1 MAVPT
6 KRRHHVPKWKR
17 LCLSKGHGR
26 LWVVNKSV
34 QFSGASSMK
43 IIMNQSVLP
52 AKPKKTSCTKGHK
65 TSNIFDIFEL
75 KKIPA
80 LQNLMRAPSSGRLV
94 TSFFFF
100 NHWTHCFSVLFRA
113 SFGPKNEHEK
123 LTDML
128 ASFLKGMT
136 LLSMVTFYSLLAE
149 KVLPLM
155 KALLSGHR
163 SRILI
168 KKKQWDR

>member
-1 MAVPT
+1 MEKT
-6 KRRHHVPKWKR
+6 LSFKRPRAIVSGEQKCPVFWCLFYENHYEPKCSPRKTE
-17 LCLSKGHGR
+17 
-26 LWVVNKSV
+26 
-34 QFSGASSMK
+34 
-43 IIMNQSVLP
+43 
-52 AKPKKTSCTKGHK
+52 KTSCTKGHK

-136 LLSMVTFYSLLAE
+136 LLSIVTLYSLLAE